1 MDRILLPRSPVIDQA
16 VLRDRR
22 DRFMHRLGGAAAV
35 IPAAPLVTH
44 HADVE
49 HAFRQ
54 NSDFWYLTGFD
65 EPGAVALFLPHK
77 TENPF
82 VMFVAPKEPSAEV
95 WNGFRWG
102 CEGAVEQFGADLAHP
117 IEELEQKLAGYLEGA
132 EGIAFRVGR
141 HPKVEP
147 LVLAAWAQQLDRAPR
162 SGGAALGLV
171 APCPLLHELRLRK
184 SPEEL
189 EQMRLAARISAEA
202 HELARQVARPGLNE
216 RQVQAVIEQ
225 HFLEQGARGPA
236 YGSIVAGGDNAC
248 VLHYTANNSELK
260 DGDLLLIDAGCS
272 VNDYYNGDITR
283 TFPINGRFS
292 GEQRA
297 LYELVLAAQE
307 AAVAAVGPGATAEG
321 VHGTAVSVLVE
332 GLLELGLLRGERD
345 GLIEQGAYRHLYM
358 HRTGHWLGLDV
369 HDVGAYRLGE
379 HPMTLEPGMVL
390 TVEPGL
396 YVSDRLP
403 AKPGE
408 TEDCKQA
415 LAFQATAGTNIGSL
429 PPYEAF
435 CMGGGNSV
443 RGYYDCDLGV
453 GRSFGEAT
461 IEYRFPLLKIV
472 SGELFVDGG
481 SAFGSQDNVPGKP
494 GPLLGKPGQGFSVG
508 TGVIITTPVGPLR
521 LEVAS
526 QDFTGLWRFNL
537 GVGWKF

>member
-1 MDRILLPRSPVIDQA
+1 MPPSPPIDAA
-16 VLRDRR
+16 VLARR
-22 DRFMHRLGGAAAV
+22 RQRFLQQLGGAAAV
-35 IPAAPLVTH
+35 IPGAVLVSH

-49 HAFRQ
+49 HPFRQ

-65 EPGAVALFLPHK
+65 EPGAVALFLPHRPD
-77 TENPF
+77 TPF
-82 VMFVAPKEPSAEV
+82 VLFVEPKDPKAEV

-102 CEGAVEQFGADLAHP
+102 CEGAVESFGAAMAHP
-117 IEELEQKLAGYLEGA
+117 RGELAERLPEYLEGA

-141 HPKVEP
+141 HPAVEP
-147 LVLAAWAQQLDRAPR
+147 LVLEAWGRQLDRAPR
-162 SGGAALGLV
+162 SGKAALGLV

-184 SPEEL
+184 EPEEL
-189 EQMRLAARISAEA
+189 ERLREAARISAEA
-202 HELARQVARPGLNE
+202 HELARRVVRPGLSE

-248 VLHYTANNSELK
+248 VLHYTSNADVLR

-272 VNDYYNGDITR
+272 LSDYYNGDITR

-307 AAVAAVGPGATAEG
+307 AAVAAVAPGQTAEG
-321 VHGTAVSVLVE
+321 VHDTAVRVLVE
-332 GLLELGLLRGERD
+332 GLVELGLLAGEVD

-379 HPMTLEPGMVL
+379 HPVELAPGMVL

-403 AKPGE
+403 VPEGQPAIAERWKGIGIRI
-408 TEDCKQA
+408 EDDVAVTAHGHEVLTAAA
-415 LAFQATAGTNIGSL
+415 L
-429 PPYEAF
+429 
-435 CMGGGNSV
+435 
-443 RGYYDCDLGV
+443 
-453 GRSFGEAT
+453 
-461 IEYRFPLLKIV
+461 K
-472 SGELFVDGG
+472 
-481 SAFGSQDNVPGKP
+481 
-494 GPLLGKPGQGFSVG
+494 
-508 TGVIITTPVGPLR
+508 TPVAMER
-521 LEVAS
+521 
-526 QDFTGLWRFNL
+526 
-537 GVGWKF
+537 